1 MSEKSF
7 SCKDCNEVTNEKECA
22 KVDYEDFCHHGYC
35 IDCFVENCVSDEE
48 EPEEQEECIFCGHTD
63 VEGGNCDRCW
73 GFYCT
78 TCYEYD
84 DERFVTETIS
94 PIFCTEHD
102 ACFKRRRKVL
112 MAEPSRYRNSD
123 DKDAI
128 AKLEKLS

>member
-1 MSEKSF
+1 MSENFF
-7 SCKDCNEVTNEKECA
+7 SCSACNEVTNEKQ
-22 KVDYEDFCHHGYC
+22 YERVSYEELNNSGYC
-35 IDCFVENCVSDEE
+35 MHCFLDNCPSDD
-48 EPEEQEECIFCGHTD
+48 EEQEECIFCGHTD
-63 VEGGNCDRCW
+63 MWGGNCDRCW

-112 MAEPSRYRNSD
+112 IADPSRYRNSD
-123 DKDAI
+123 DEKAI
-128 AKLEKLS
+128 AKLENLS